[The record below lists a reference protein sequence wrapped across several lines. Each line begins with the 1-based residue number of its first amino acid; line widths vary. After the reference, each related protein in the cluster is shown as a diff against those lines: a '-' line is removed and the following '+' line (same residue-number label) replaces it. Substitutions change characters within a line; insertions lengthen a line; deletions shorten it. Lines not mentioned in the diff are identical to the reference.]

1 MAGELCNTEEHSKS
15 KSTQPS
21 LKPDGSPCIRFVG
34 RGIHVYPLPHAYT
47 LQKLIIKVEPAI
59 SLTRTIGSLF
69 QVRITTTE
77 ANFRVRAHGVLNG
90 AVHLGGFGTLHN
102 LTMVII
108 TLERGSSPLVQML
121 LTL

>member
-1 MAGELCNTEEHSKS
+1 MGYTFIPFH
-15 KSTQPS
+15 
-21 LKPDGSPCIRFVG
+21 IF
-34 RGIHVYPLPHAYT
+34 HT

-59 SLTRTIGSLF
+59 SLTRTIGSRF
-69 QVRITTTE
+69 QVRITITE

-108 TLERGSSPLVQML
+108 TMERGSSPLVQML